1 MRSASGVRSIDDAGE
16 AKKEFFFSLS
26 LHTTR
31 ARFQSVV
38 EKPPRLASLAFHSLT
53 ASSMANETLL
63 RREDKEGEKRG
74 REFASL
80 AMDFVSTI

>member
-1 MRSASGVRSIDDAGE
+1 
-16 AKKEFFFSLS
+16 
-26 LHTTR
+26 
-31 ARFQSVV
+31 VV